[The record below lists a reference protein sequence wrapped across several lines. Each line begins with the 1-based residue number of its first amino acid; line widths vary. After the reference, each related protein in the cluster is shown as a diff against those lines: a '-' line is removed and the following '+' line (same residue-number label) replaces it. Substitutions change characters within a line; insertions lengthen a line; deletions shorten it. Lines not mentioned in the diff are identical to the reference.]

1 LKDSDSDMQS
11 NFPTP
16 YLREAYLRRFPLEAA
31 QRLETVFLLKSSAQ
45 QITNV
50 LNGWLEGTAGSPA
63 RFQTLALLWG
73 AGDRPL
79 PHQEIIAALQVK
91 RATVSAMMY
100 SLEQEGLVQSV
111 GDQHDRR
118 RLLATLTEK
127 GRNILAS
134 AMDLNAVR
142 LEKVFAD
149 LSPEELALFRSLL
162 SRVKDGFLKFED
174 DDAAP

>member
-1 LKDSDSDMQS
+1 MDSNEQS
-11 NFPTP
+11 GFPTP
-16 YLREAYLRRFPLEAA
+16 YLREAYMRRFPAAAA
-31 QRLETVFLLKSSAQ
+31 QRLETLFTVKSATQ

-50 LNGWLEGTAGSPA
+50 MNDWLGGTAGSPA

-73 AGDRPL
+73 AGERPV

-91 RATVSAMMY
+91 RATVSAMMF

-127 GRNILAS
+127 GRDIFLRAI
-134 AMDLNAVR
+134 DLNQSRIQKA
-142 LEKVFAD
+142 FAD
-149 LSPEELALFRSLL
+149 FQPEELDLL
-162 SRVKDGFLKFED
+162 QNLLMRAKNGFLKVAE
-174 DDAAP
+174 AES